1 MKFALVMMGRKI
13 YLEMRLKLKRGTI
26 LQSGEKG
33 VG

>member
-13 YLEMRLKLKRGTI
+13 YLEMRLKRGTI